1 MGEISSCQEI
11 AEMKNP
17 DTGGFKE
24 IKPEGNISL
33 EDARSF
39 FDSLFEKYDEMET
52 SVDFDTEKAKIE
64 DETDGMHEVSADAA
78 EAVELSIEE
87 KQKIADDAAQ
97 RYNEEKKPYER
108 AVAKGV
114 QGVTETKNG
123 GVSFAESD
131 SLYVTDDGKK
141 AIVSIEATGN
151 RTKDFDAA
159 NKEME
164 FDETPEGYVWHHVD
178 DYDVE
183 KGTITLELVADEAHN
198 KSKPHSGGC
207 AQYDAVN
214 GSSYNPPRKEVA
226 SGV

>member
-1 MGEISSCQEI
+1 MGEISSIQEI

-17 DTGGFKE
+17 DTESFKE
-24 IKPEGNISL
+24 IKPEGNISP
-33 EDARSF
+33 EEARRF
-39 FDSLFEKYDEMET
+39 FDHLFEKYDET
-52 SVDFDTEKAKIE
+52 KDSVDFDTEKTKIK
-64 DETDGMHEVSADAA
+64 DETDDMHEAGTGAA

-97 RYNEEKKPYER
+97 KYNEEKKPYER

-159 NKEME
+159 NKEMK

-183 KGTITLELVADEAHN
+183 KGTITLELVEDEAHN
-198 KSKPHSGGC
+198 ESKPHSGGC

-214 GSSYNPPRKEVA
+214 GPSYNPPRKEVA
-226 SGV
+226 NGV

>member
-1 MGEISSCQEI
+1 MGEISSIQEI

-17 DTGGFKE
+17 EAEGFKE
-24 IKPEGNISL
+24 IKPEGSISL
-33 EDARSF
+33 EDVRNF
-39 FDSLFEKYDEMET
+39 WDSLFEKSGGVEADKMDE
-52 SVDFDTEKAKIE
+52 S
-64 DETDGMHEVSADAA
+64 
-78 EAVELSIEE
+78 SIEE
-87 KQKIADDAAQ
+87 KQEIADNAA
-97 RYNEEKKPYER
+97 RKYNEEKKPYER

-131 SLYVTDDGKK
+131 SLYVTDTGKK
-141 AIVSIEATGN
+141 AIVSIEATGS
-151 RTKDFDAA
+151 RTNDFDAA

-178 DYDVE
+178 DYDV
-183 KGTITLELVADEAHN
+183 KNGTITLELVEDGAHN
-198 KSKPHSGGC
+198 ASKPHSGGC